1 MYASPADVKER
12 TSFIEVSSLSNEKL
26 QLYID
31 RAASW
36 IHREVK
42 RTFEN
47 ETNKQTLSDLLT
59 ATVLLVEYLWYQD
72 HPETKEAQLST
83 ASSEKIGNYS
93 YTLRDALG
101 GNTADEMKFG
111 ANRTGIKELDLI
123 LDSLRVNNTITGFNF
138 FGVSGPSRVKR

>member
-1 MYASPADVKER
+1 
-12 TSFIEVSSLSNEKL
+12 
-26 QLYID
+26 
-31 RAASW
+31 
-36 IHREVK
+36 
-42 RTFEN
+42 
-47 ETNKQTLSDLLT
+47 
-59 ATVLLVEYLWYQD
+59 
-72 HPETKEAQLST
+72 PEMKEAQLST

-123 LDSLRVNNTITGFNF
+123 LDSLRANNTITGFNF

>member
-12 TSFIEVSSLSNEKL
+12 TSFVEVSSLSDEKI

-42 RTFEN
+42 RMFEN
-47 ETNKQTLSDLLT
+47 ETNKQTLSDLLI

-72 HPETKEAQLST
+72 NPEMKESQLSA

-101 GNTADEMKFG
+101 GNTADEMRFG

-123 LDSLRVNNTITGFNF
+123 LDSLRMQNIVTGFNF
-138 FGVSGPSRVKR
+138 FSVSGPSRINR

>member
-12 TSFIEVSSLSNEKL
+12 TSFMEVSFLPDEKI

-47 ETNKQTLSDLLT
+47 ETNKLTLSDLLI

-111 ANRTGIKELDLI
+111 ASRTGIKELDLI
-123 LDSLRVNNTITGFNF
+123 LDSLRSQNIITGFNF
-138 FGVSGPSRVKR
+138 FSVSGPSRVS